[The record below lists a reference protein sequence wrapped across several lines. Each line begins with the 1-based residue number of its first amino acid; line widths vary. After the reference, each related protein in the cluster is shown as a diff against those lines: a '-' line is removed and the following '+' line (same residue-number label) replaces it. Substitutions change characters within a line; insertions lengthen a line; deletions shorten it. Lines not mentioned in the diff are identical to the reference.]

1 VKSLFGA
8 WIDPVVRELET
19 QELPRKVERTMN
31 KKTPYEQGLEQGRWS
46 AQQVEELGFASPQE
60 CLLHQE
66 AIYEEKKRD
75 LLPSL
80 HAIDPAYA
88 EEQAEFLEG
97 LQAATRS
104 SLKGMA

>member
-1 VKSLFGA
+1 
-8 WIDPVVRELET
+8 
-19 QELPRKVERTMN
+19 
-31 KKTPYEQGLEQGRWS
+31 
-46 AQQVEELGFASPQE
+46 
-60 CLLHQE
+60 LHQE
-66 AIYEEKKRD
+66 ALYEEKKRD